1 MDLIKENENAPNI
14 NKLDQIASSAKE
26 SIGTDAMAPG
36 QKVKGKRG
44 RPSKEEQA
52 KKAKM
57 QKDSVLGPKPTFDP
71 STAAQVNQSVISSKE
86 IGRPIAQFISSTA
99 ISYVEDPRAG
109 MTPDELENL
118 SMALGLVMDK
128 YMPDLLNKY
137 GPEAM
142 LCICLGQY
150 GIRVMAM
157 KKYLDAEK
165 KSQAQKVMTPENPK
179 PVQTEGGE
187 SFSAPSVKVEP
198 DKYAS

>member
-1 MDLIKENENAPNI
+1 MELLNEVSNAPNTQ
-14 NKLDQIASSAKE
+14 KLDQIANSASE
-26 SIGTDAMAPG
+26 SIGADAMAPG

-57 QKDSVLGPKPTFDP
+57 QKDSVLGPQP
-71 STAAQVNQSVISSKE
+71 SQSGPQASPQASVISSKE
-86 IGRPIAQFISSTA
+86 IGKPIAQFISSTA
-99 ISYVEDPRAG
+99 VSYVGDPRAG

-118 SMALGLVMDK
+118 SLALGLVMDK

-142 LCICLGQY
+142 LCICMGQY

-165 KSQAQKVMTPENPK
+165 AQKVKNVTTPENPK
-179 PVQTEGGE
+179 PIQTEGGE
-187 SFSAPSVKVEP
+187 SFSTPEMKVNE
-198 DKYAS
+198 DKFAS